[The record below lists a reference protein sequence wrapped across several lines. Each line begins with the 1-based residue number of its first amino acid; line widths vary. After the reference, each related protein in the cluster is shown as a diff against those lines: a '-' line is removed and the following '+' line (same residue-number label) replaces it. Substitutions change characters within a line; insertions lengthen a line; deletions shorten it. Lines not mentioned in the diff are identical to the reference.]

1 MSNVVLRTFSYT
13 INWDSGTFFPK
24 IKKWLTH
31 TIMDKKVTFS
41 NSPLKLSKERKY
53 VIDLIPVK
61 NYKKGFVF
69 LVETTLKDVT
79 NYSLKLAKMVL

>member
-1 MSNVVLRTFSYT
+1 
-13 INWDSGTFFPK
+13 
-24 IKKWLTH
+24 
-31 TIMDKKVTFS
+31 MDKKVTFS

-61 NYKKGFVF
+61 NYKKAFVS